1 MARWEFKL
9 PDIGE
14 GVTEGEIV
22 GWLIKAGDVVKE
34 DQPMVEVMTD
44 KATVTITAPRGGT
57 VVETRGKVGEIVKVH
72 GVMIV
77 FDVGGGGDA
86 TSSAS
91 VSPGPAKNGSNG
103 HAHDDGPA
111 ATAVGDI
118 KETLPGMAAQAPAG
132 AGAGGAGGGLQGY
145 FREKPL
151 ATPATRKLARDMN
164 VDLRQVRPSGP
175 QGRVTRTDVEA
186 FRAPSASPASSS
198 SSASSSA
205 AAARPAPE
213 PGPAATPPMGADAP
227 ARAPVVIPPVHIA
240 HGPAE
245 ERVPFAGMR
254 RKISQKMAQSKHTAA
269 HFTFVEEC
277 DVTALKALRARLKA
291 PAEAAGVKLS
301 FLPFIVKA
309 TVAALKKHPM
319 LNTAL
324 DESTNEL
331 VFRKYFHIG
340 IATSTDAG
348 LMVPVVK
355 DADRKSLV
363 DIARDIDRLAADA
376 RAGKAKLDD
385 LQGSTFTITSL
396 GSQGGLFATPII
408 NFPEVAILGV
418 HQMKQKPVVRDGQ
431 IVIGE
436 VMLLSLSFDHRI
448 VDGHIGA
455 AFAYE
460 IIGFLENPD
469 RLLLEA

>member
-22 GWLIKAGDVVKE
+22 GWLIKAGDVVAE

-44 KATVTITAPRGGT
+44 KATVTITAPKGGT

-77 FDVGGGGDA
+77 FELASAAAAGASAPSSQAVGAAGNGGG
-86 TSSAS
+86 
-91 VSPGPAKNGSNG
+91 GSNG
-103 HAHDDGPA
+103 HGHASKDDGPA

-118 KETLPGMAAQAPAG
+118 KETLPGMGARG
-132 AGAGGAGGGLQGY
+132 AGPAASPATSGQGATQAY
-145 FREKPL
+145 FNDKPL
-151 ATPATRKLARDMN
+151 ATPATRKLARDMS
-164 VDLRQVRPSGP
+164 VDLRQVPPSGP
-175 QGRVTRTDVEA
+175 QGRVTKEDVES
-186 FRAPSASPASSS
+186 FRESPKAPTAATAPSASPART
-198 SSASSSA
+198 SASA
-205 AAARPAPE
+205 PAP
-213 PGPAATPPMGADAP
+213 AP
-227 ARAPVVIPPVHIA
+227 IV

-254 RKISQKMAQSKHTAA
+254 RKIAQRMAQSKHTAA

-277 DVTALKALRARLKA
+277 DVTALKAMRARLKA
-291 PAEAAGVKLS
+291 PAEAAGVSLS

-355 DADRKSLV
+355 DADRKSLIE
-363 DIARDIDRLAADA
+363 IARDIDRLASDA

-396 GSQGGLFATPII
+396 GAKGGLFATPII

-431 IVIGE
+431 IVIGD

-448 VDGHIGA
+448 VDGHVGA

-460 IIGFLENPD
+460 IIGFLEQPD